1 MGSWLCFAA
10 RNHPISS
17 SDPVHEALTEL
28 SRFFVGDRSVQDTL
42 HRVSELAER
51 ALPSATMT
59 GITMLVDEKPT
70 TAVFTD
76 PLSPEIDEA
85 QYTSGRGPCLD
96 AFRTQQ
102 VLTITCTENEGR
114 WPEFAAVAAKHGIL
128 STMSLPMVAAG
139 RGVGAMNFYARTDN
153 AFGEREVEVGLK
165 FAEQAAIVLA
175 NADAYWTAHSLS
187 ENLNEAMQSRA
198 VIEQAKGI
206 LMAQSGLNADE
217 AFDLLRR
224 ASQRENRKLRDV
236 AIDIVERTQR
246 TRTKS

>member
-1 MGSWLCFAA
+1 M
-10 RNHPISS
+10 
-17 SDPVHEALTEL
+17 
-28 SRFFVGDRSVQDTL
+28 QDTL
-42 HRVSELAER
+42 HRVSELAEQ
-51 ALPSATMT
+51 AVSPAVMIGL
-59 GITMLVDEKPT
+59 TMLVEEKPA

-76 PLSPEIDEA
+76 PLAPEIDEV

-96 AFRTQQ
+96 AFRTQE
-102 VLTITCTENEGR
+102 VLVIHCTEHDER
-114 WPEFAAVAAKHGIL
+114 WPEFGEVAAKHGIL

-139 RGVGAMNFYARTDN
+139 RAVGAMNFYARTDD
-153 AFGEREVEVGLK
+153 AFGEREVEAGSK

-175 NADAYWTAHSLS
+175 NADAYWTAQSLS

-206 LMAQSGLNADE
+206 LMAQSGLSADE

-246 TRTKS
+246 PRSDN